1 MSYEIC
7 LANECGERE
16 SNSADRQLKA
26 NNRSTSIQP
35 EFIHLSLSEEG
46 SHISLV
52 VDDDLSSDVFSAELP
67 SKLSAAYFI
76 DNAAPILKLPRQ
88 KNHMEK
94 AYTNNSAS
102 QHANLTIKVKPDVE
116 TDPVENH
123 GDAADDPAIWVNSHS
138 ASQSRIIGTDKKG
151 ALNSYDLAG
160 KLVQSL
166 PVGRVN
172 NVDVGYKVSVAET
185 KAQQSD
191 TPLIDIAVASNRS
204 NNSLS
209 VFEMR

>member
-1 MSYEIC
+1 
-7 LANECGERE
+7 
-16 SNSADRQLKA
+16 
-26 NNRSTSIQP
+26 
-35 EFIHLSLSEEG
+35 
-46 SHISLV
+46 
-52 VDDDLSSDVFSAELP
+52 
-67 SKLSAAYFI
+67 
-76 DNAAPILKLPRQ
+76 
-88 KNHMEK
+88 MEK

-172 NVDVGYKVSVAET
+172 NVDVGYNVSVAQI

-209 VFEMR
+209 VFEIDKRGHMTQLGHISTTLNDVYGVCLFVRRIAHVFANDTNGRFERYSVSIAPDKTIDGHNTVLFTLTARRMYCGY